1 IAVIVFFTVGI
12 IVLPDE
18 SQSETVTC
26 GQLDISWQR
35 VMEDGSTVPV
45 SVPGTV
51 EAERGETVTIT
62 GVLPRDF
69 SMGDIT
75 PWLCFR
81 SNKQDME
88 IYIDGRLRETY
99 STEDSR
105 LWGKNSVSAY
115 ILLPLTAEDFGRNI
129 TVSMTTHSDYTGMI
143 REVYYGTDFGIWR
156 HLAKEN
162 IFEVISALF
171 ILVLAV
177 CSIIIDGIMSIKTS
191 SRFNLGYLGWG
202 ILFLAVWMLSQLPIR
217 QLYYRNI
224 SLAGH
229 MTYFSLYLFSIPC
242 IMFINNTQKKR
253 YAYFYRPIMV
263 AATVFFILTSVL
275 QAAGIADFNDLLPV
289 MHFIFAVEILCIVIS
304 LLLDIKRGFV
314 KEYNLIIYG
323 FIAFAACSVLQ
334 MILYVRKDV
343 DFTVTIT
350 CVGAVFML
358 VMAAVDTIRKYVARQ
373 QEIDESRLKTQKL
386 TYQAMETLVHTIEAK
401 DKYTMGHSTRVAE
414 YSRLLAQKAGLSEE
428 EQGSIYYMATLH
440 DIGKIG
446 IADSIINK
454 PGKLTDEEYS
464 IIKNHTE
471 AGFDILQNMNEVKDI
486 EYGARWH
493 HERYDG
499 KGYPDGLAG
508 EDIPLYA
515 RIIAVADTYD
525 AMTSN
530 RSYRQIMPQEK
541 VRAEIQ
547 RVSGTQLDPVIAGY
561 MIEII
566 DADKDYK
573 LRQQPV
579 K

>member
-1 IAVIVFFTVGI
+1 MFFTVGI
-12 IVLPDE
+12 IILPDE
-18 SQSETVTC
+18 RQSETMIC
-26 GQLDISWQR
+26 CQLEMSWQR

-45 SVPGTV
+45 VVPGTV
-51 EAERGETVTIT
+51 EAKRGETVTIT
-62 GVLPRDF
+62 GVLPKDF

-81 SNKQDME
+81 SSKQDME
-88 IYIDGRLRETY
+88 IYIDGKLRETY
-99 STEDSR
+99 STKDSR

-115 ILLPLTAEDFGRNI
+115 IFLPLTADDFGRTI
-129 TVSMTTHSDYTGMI
+129 TVSMTTLSDYTGMI
-143 REVYYGTDFGIWR
+143 REIYYGTDFGIWR

-162 IFEVISALF
+162 IFEVISAVF
-171 ILVLAV
+171 ILVLALF
-177 CSIIIDGIMSIKTS
+177 SIIIDGIMSIKTS
-191 SRFNLGYLGWG
+191 SKFNLGYLGWG
-202 ILFLAVWMLSQLPIR
+202 IFFLAVWMLSQLPIR

-224 SLAGH
+224 SLAGY

-275 QAAGIADFNDLLPV
+275 QAVGVADFNDLLPI
-289 MHFIFAVEILCIVIS
+289 MHLIFIVEILCIVIS
-304 LLLDIKRGFV
+304 LMLDIKRGFI
-314 KEYNLIIYG
+314 KEYNLIMYG
-323 FIAFAACSVLQ
+323 FIAFAVCSILQ
-334 MILYVRKDV
+334 LVLYVRKDIV
-343 DFTVTIT
+343 FTVTIT
-350 CVGAVFML
+350 SVGAECML
-358 VMAAVDTIRKYVARQ
+358 VLAAVDTICKYVARR
-373 QEIDESRLKTQKL
+373 QEMDESRLKTQNL

-401 DKYTMGHSTRVAE
+401 DKYTKGHSTRVAE
-414 YSRLLAQKAGLSEE
+414 YSRMLAQKAGMSNE
-428 EQGSIYYMATLH
+428 EQDSIYYMATLH

-454 PGKLTDEEYS
+454 PGRLTDEEYS
-464 IIKNHTE
+464 VIKTHTV

-530 RSYRQIMPQEK
+530 RSYRQIMAQEK

-561 MIEII
+561 MIELI
-566 DADKDYK
+566 DEDKDYK
-573 LRQQPV
+573 LRQQTV